1 MKNQVTVTENKPAS
15 TSTVEEIT
23 VVNLAHYVVQYCSAL
38 KKSYPN
44 AAELHLLLEATDILA
59 RAKSSK
65 IAAMAILAVT
75 ASGIGVSTKIN
86 LAILEDDYSHLRAAI
101 DMGLSIAYLVAGA
114 SDSFEL
120 CMYNPVAVA
129 AVKAAFELTI

>member
-38 KKSYPN
+38 KKVYPN
-44 AAELHLLLEATDILA
+44 AAELHWLLEATDILA
-59 RAKSSK
+59 RAKSPQ
-65 IAAMAILAVT
+65 IAAMAILAVA

-86 LAILEDDYSHLRAAI
+86 WQS
-101 DMGLSIAYLVAGA
+101 
-114 SDSFEL
+114 
-120 CMYNPVAVA
+120 
-129 AVKAAFELTI
+129 